1 MSEIM
6 LLGILRMPLPDSPA
20 DMGVM
25 EWMQVKDRMWQAA
38 DELEK
43 ARAELEGHLQLI
55 EVLEEQRDAVL
66 ARAEA
71 AERERDEARKT
82 LNDLHERQM
91 KLVADRDAAIREV
104 SAAGRRQGEAEA
116 RMDAAIAERNT
127 CWSDFGAVCEVL
139 GNCEAEIAVDRAKS
153 MQADLV
159 EARNELDAVYNA
171 LGTADAEG
179 APDAAATI
187 AILFKE
193 CSAAVCERDEAR
205 EAADALRETIKME
218 TELQGQLQGELA
230 AAEAK
235 VAKLREALTPFAEI
249 CDAHDIPEGERG
261 EIETFADCA
270 DLCRARTALQE
281 TEQ

>member
-25 EWMQVKDRMWQAA
+25 EWMQVKDRMRQAA

-55 EVLEEQRDAVL
+55 EVLEEQRDAAL

-116 RMDAAIAERNT
+116 RMDAAIA
-127 CWSDFGAVCEVL
+127 
-139 GNCEAEIAVDRAKS
+139 
-153 MQADLV
+153 
-159 EARNELDAVYNA
+159 
-171 LGTADAEG
+171 
-179 APDAAATI
+179 
-187 AILFKE
+187 
-193 CSAAVCERDEAR
+193 
-205 EAADALRETIKME
+205 
-218 TELQGQLQGELA
+218 
-230 AAEAK
+230 
-235 VAKLREALTPFAEI
+235 
-249 CDAHDIPEGERG
+249 DI
-261 EIETFADCA
+261 
-270 DLCRARTALQE
+270 
-281 TEQ
+281 